1 MLASDTI
8 VRTTSIAKD
17 QILVLERVVTWPLIW
32 AQSFMR
38 KAQMLHMPKARVT
51 YTSTGRILS
60 IFMVPTASNR
70 RKKKKIEP
78 RKTRIIWVFVI
89 LTCNI
94 VTLRLWMRRYGMR
107 GRVECAT
114 HWCRHSVH
122 DQPES
127 KKLKCKLHF
136 FSTVEHFTSCH
147 LLILQNNTL
156 LKPKFNGFSVT
167 ETIVAL
173 FMFYWGKKRW

>member
-1 MLASDTI
+1 MCFCRSFLMLVSFENACIEHNSEDYIDSKGPDPSLRKGRDLTLDLGPKLH
-8 VRTTSIAKD
+8 AKG
-17 QILVLERVVTWPLIW
+17 
-32 AQSFMR
+32 
-38 KAQMLHMPKARVT
+38 QMLHIPKARVT

-70 RKKKKIEP
+70 RKKKKIGP

-94 VTLRLWMRRYGMR
+94 VTLRLWMRLYGMR

-147 LLILQNNTL
+147 LPNTA
-156 LKPKFNGFSVT
+156 
-167 ETIVAL
+167 E
-173 FMFYWGKKRW
+173 